1 MWQSVKFPLL
11 HSCWNAGCA
20 CCKGLDT
27 HLPRMRD
34 SPIST
39 HSRELRASK
48 LEFSNS
54 FMATEREH
62 NDS

>member
-1 MWQSVKFPLL
+1 
-11 HSCWNAGCA
+11 
-20 CCKGLDT
+20 
-27 HLPRMRD
+27 MRD

-54 FMATEREH
+54 FMAAQRGHVEH
-62 NDS
+62 ELNKDIVTYFESPGLLLQ